1 MKITSL
7 LVLLII
13 YFTIISKTYS
23 QSVSINTTGNA
34 ADTSAI
40 LDITS
45 ASKGILIP
53 RMTQTQKLAIFTPAD
68 GLLVYQTDG
77 SKGFY
82 FYSNI
87 TASWNLL
94 AGSAGLTSLNGL
106 ASNSQTF
113 AAPGTA
119 GAAPAWNSAGST
131 HILNIPLAS
140 AAGVTAGLLSNAD
153 WTTFNNKTG
162 NITLNTSGVIY
173 PATNTFTIAPGG
185 AATGSLTLNTQASN
199 RFLAGPIT
207 GATNAQ
213 PAFRAIVPADLPI
226 ATNTTIGGISV
237 GSGLSVDASG
247 VLSASNTNS
256 GTVTSVSVASA
267 NGLAGTVAT
276 ATTTPAITLSTTV
289 TGMVKGNGTA
299 LFAATSGTDYA
310 PGTAANSTGVIK
322 STTGTGVL
330 TTAVAADFP
339 ILNQNTTGTASNITG
354 ILNAASHPALT
365 GDITNA
371 AGSVATIISNGVVT
385 NAKLATMPA
394 NTFKANNTA
403 GAASPSD
410 ITGTQATTLL
420 DVFTSTAKGLVPASG
435 GGTTGFLRA
444 DGTFAIP
451 SGTNAGTVTSV
462 SVTPANGVSGTVA
475 TATTTPAI
483 SLTLGAITP
492 ASVAA
497 AGTVTGSNLSGSHSG
512 TSSGTNTGDETT
524 ATIKTKLGTASA
536 TTDGYLTLTDWNS
549 FNSKQSAL
557 TTGNLT
563 ETGSGVL
570 TITGGTGAVIGTGA
584 SVQVK
589 QANAV
594 QNGFLSSADWNTFNN
609 KASASN
615 VISSLNGLTATA
627 QTFAAPGTTG
637 TSPAWSSTGSIHT
650 LNIPL
655 ASTAGVTAGLLSAGT
670 YNNVSVN
677 SKGIITAGISN
688 AYISRTGLSAAA
700 PLLYDNINGVFSIP
714 QATASASG
722 YLAAADFTTFNNKVS
737 NISLNGDGVLHPNT
751 TFTVTNGAATG
762 TLGLNTQAPNRILAG
777 PSTGTTNAAPTF
789 RTIVPADLPVAT
801 TTTAGGV
808 SVGSGLSV
816 TPAGVLSAATQT
828 ATGTAGGDLTGTFP
842 NPTLVASGVTA
853 GTYGNNT
860 GTSYPYIT
868 VDTKGRITAAAAQPI
883 IFPVTSVNIAT
894 GAVSLGIS
902 NLNDATVTTPLTNQ
916 LLQYNGT
923 RWVNST
929 PTYISSAITSLNG
942 LTAANQ
948 TFATPGITGTA
959 PAWSSAASVH
969 TLNIPL
975 ASAAGVTAGLL
986 SNTDWNTFNNKATA
1000 TGTWSTT
1007 GNTGTNSGINFLGTK
1022 DNTSIR
1028 FRANNIQGLL
1038 IDSLGNVGIGN
1049 SPSFTAIPSQEKL
1062 LVDAGT
1068 SANPTASFNIIGGK
1082 GYIDNYLQL
1091 NIQNRAATAAA
1102 SSDIVASND
1111 AATESANYVDLGINS
1126 SGYSTTG
1133 ILGGASTAYLYST
1146 APVQ

>member
-1 MKITSL
+1 MKIKAFLVFL
-7 LVLLII
+7 LLYHTAIL
-13 YFTIISKTYS
+13 KTYS

-106 ASNSQTF
+106 TSNSQTF
-113 AAPGTA
+113 AAPGIA

-131 HILNIPLAS
+131 HTLNIPLAS

-199 RFLAGPIT
+199 RFLAGPTT

-226 ATNTTIGGISV
+226 ATTTTIGGISV

-256 GTVTSVSVASA
+256 GTVTTVSVASA

-299 LFAATSGTDYA
+299 LSAATSGTDYA
-310 PGTAANSTGVIK
+310 PGTATNTTGIVK
-322 STTGTGVL
+322 STTGTGAL

-371 AGSVATIISNGVVT
+371 AGSVATTITNGVVT
-385 NAKLATMPA
+385 NTKLATMPA

-410 ITGTQATTLL
+410 ITGTQATALL
-420 DVFTSTAKGLVPASG
+420 NVFTSTAKGLVPASG

-475 TATTTPAI
+475 TASTTPAI
-483 SLTLGAITP
+483 TLTLGAITP

-549 FNSKQSAL
+549 FNSK
-557 TTGNLT
+557 
-563 ETGSGVL
+563 
-570 TITGGTGAVIGTGA
+570 
-584 SVQVK
+584 
-589 QANAV
+589 
-594 QNGFLSSADWNTFNN
+594 
-609 KASASN
+609 
-615 VISSLNGLTATA
+615 
-627 QTFAAPGTTG
+627 
-637 TSPAWSSTGSIHT
+637 
-650 LNIPL
+650 
-655 ASTAGVTAGLLSAGT
+655 
-670 YNNVSVN
+670 
-677 SKGIITAGISN
+677 
-688 AYISRTGLSAAA
+688 
-700 PLLYDNINGVFSIP
+700 
-714 QATASASG
+714 
-722 YLAAADFTTFNNKVS
+722 
-737 NISLNGDGVLHPNT
+737 
-751 TFTVTNGAATG
+751 
-762 TLGLNTQAPNRILAG
+762 
-777 PSTGTTNAAPTF
+777 
-789 RTIVPADLPVAT
+789 
-801 TTTAGGV
+801 
-808 SVGSGLSV
+808 
-816 TPAGVLSAATQT
+816 
-828 ATGTAGGDLTGTFP
+828 
-842 NPTLVASGVTA
+842 
-853 GTYGNNT
+853 
-860 GTSYPYIT
+860 
-868 VDTKGRITAAAAQPI
+868 
-883 IFPVTSVNIAT
+883 
-894 GAVSLGIS
+894 
-902 NLNDATVTTPLTNQ
+902 
-916 LLQYNGT
+916 
-923 RWVNST
+923 
-929 PTYISSAITSLNG
+929 
-942 LTAANQ
+942 
-948 TFATPGITGTA
+948 
-959 PAWSSAASVH
+959 
-969 TLNIPL
+969 
-975 ASAAGVTAGLL
+975 
-986 SNTDWNTFNNKATA
+986 
-1000 TGTWSTT
+1000 
-1007 GNTGTNSGINFLGTK
+1007 
-1022 DNTSIR
+1022 
-1028 FRANNIQGLL
+1028 
-1038 IDSLGNVGIGN
+1038 
-1049 SPSFTAIPSQEKL
+1049 
-1062 LVDAGT
+1062 
-1068 SANPTASFNIIGGK
+1068 
-1082 GYIDNYLQL
+1082 
-1091 NIQNRAATAAA
+1091 
-1102 SSDIVASND
+1102 
-1111 AATESANYVDLGINS
+1111 
-1126 SGYSTTG
+1126 
-1133 ILGGASTAYLYST
+1133 
-1146 APVQ
+1146 